1 MNKRDRWVAEL
12 TSSRHVHRF
21 LTRISGASN
30 AATAP
35 AISIAELTKYLNALR
50 GGPDDARLLV
60 EVMEL
65 LTQGYGSFIADALPK
80 LLTVLGSRTEHAQ
93 EVVGPGLRGV
103 VRWDLTK
110 VARANRTLPSA
121 RYISNIQRRG
131 YSTPENLLLVWLLRD
146 LEYAVARVGKRI
158 GSSKL
163 HPILK
168 SIRDGCQVALRNEA
182 LSRIEVVRSISQ
194 HMIHAARHSRHEG
207 YRMAAALVLLRQRVQ
222 EKSKV
227 AQWAL
232 ALELLKTNWLEPVS
246 DNDLFEIFALSTTLS
261 VLAEEIG
268 LGEPT
273 RYGLLG
279 SALEPAATFTN
290 ADSVVV
296 VYFNRTPNRLVGTE
310 GRYLG
315 VMKAYNEI
323 GGYDRRPDILIQ
335 LKNNIG
341 ETKSFIIEV
350 KNAESRSYVRESIY
364 KVFGYLYDY
373 EALFDRQ
380 SGRKAALY
388 LPEGTVTF
396 LGKEELNSGI
406 IIVGELERD
415 RLAMALRDGLG
426 LS

>member
-1 MNKRDRWVAEL
+1 MSKRDRWLAEL

-30 AATAP
+30 AATAT
-35 AISIAELTKYLNALR
+35 AISSAELTRYLNSLR

-65 LTQGYGSFIADALPK
+65 LTRGYSIFVTDLLPK
-80 LLTVLGSRTEHAQ
+80 LLTVLGSRTEHVQ

-110 VARANRTLPSA
+110 VGRANRTLPSA
-121 RYISNIQRRG
+121 RYISNLQQRA

-146 LEYAVARVGKRI
+146 LERAIAQIGKRI
-158 GSSKL
+158 GSAKL
-163 HPILK
+163 HPVLK
-168 SIRDGCQVALRNEA
+168 GIRDGCQAALRNEA
-182 LSRIEVVRSISQ
+182 LGGIEVVRSVSQ

-207 YRMAAALVLLRQRVQ
+207 YRAAAALVLARQRMQ

-227 AQWAL
+227 ARWAL
-232 ALELLKTNWLEPVS
+232 ALELLETNWLEPVS

-261 VLAEEIG
+261 VLADEIG
-268 LGEPT
+268 LGEPM

-279 SALEPAATFTN
+279 SALEPAATFAK
-290 ADSVVV
+290 ADTVVK
-296 VYFNRTPNRLVGTE
+296 VYFNRTPNRLLGAE

-315 VMKAYNEI
+315 VMKAYSDI

-335 LKNNIG
+335 MKNKDGKIKN
-341 ETKSFIIEV
+341 FIVEV
-350 KNAESRSYVRESIY
+350 KNAGSKSYVRESIY

-373 EALFDRQ
+373 ESLFETQD
-380 SGRKAALY
+380 GRRAALY
-388 LPEGTVTF
+388 LPEGAITF
-396 LGKEELNSGI
+396 LGTEELNSGI
-406 IIVGELERD
+406 VIVGEGERN

-426 LS
+426 L